1 MPSATGHI
9 NLILAHILIFS
20 GTYEGLVAF
29 GEHLMKNPL
38 IIGFFLL
45 IIKVFW
51 TFREKVPEVN
61 GEFIVFQLSNF
72 QPS

>member
-1 MPSATGHI
+1 MGRLGKSFCERQNPDAYSFA
-9 NLILAHILIFS
+9 S
-20 GTYEGLVAF
+20 GTYEGLVGF

-51 TFREKVPEVN
+51 TFREKVPEIK
-61 GEFIVFQLSNF
+61 GEFAASLIGF
-72 QPS
+72 